1 MSRRKRYYLSFDLDN
16 PRHREAEALL
26 AGQASRRR
34 TDFAV
39 ACILAANQRESLEQ
53 TVRQAVRDEL
63 RHVKLLPPN
72 RLTEETDRDV
82 QLSDLPGSLINALEE
97 L

>member
-1 MSRRKRYYLSFDLDN
+1 MS
-16 PRHREAEALL
+16 
-26 AGQASRRR
+26 GQASRRR
-34 TDFAV
+34 TEFTV

-63 RHVKLLPPN
+63 RNIKRLSN
-72 RLTEETDRDV
+72 RLTEETDREV
-82 QLSDLPGSLINALEE
+82 RLSDLPGSLINALEK